1 MQGTKQEKRN
11 PVPARTNSGVHKDRP
26 KGPNY
31 KLLKVIVS
39 ESKVTPVYY
48 DERISPLKKIKL
60 ILSKM
65 NFASFFILKIR
76 ENVGFD

>member
-48 DERISPLKKIKL
+48 DERISPSKKDKINTVKNELCKFFYIKNQRKCR
-60 ILSKM
+60 I
-65 NFASFFILKIR
+65 
-76 ENVGFD
+76 